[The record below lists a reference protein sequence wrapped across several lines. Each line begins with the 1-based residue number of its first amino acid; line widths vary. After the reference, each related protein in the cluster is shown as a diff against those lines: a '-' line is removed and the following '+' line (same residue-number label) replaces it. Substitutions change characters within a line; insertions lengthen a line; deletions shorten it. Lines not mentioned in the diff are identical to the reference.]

1 MPVRQ
6 GRPGARLTRVMDR
19 PLFAAGALSAAIGVG
34 AGAFAAHGLKDR
46 LTPDLLAV
54 FETGARYQLFHALGL
69 MIAAWAVA
77 RYGTDTA
84 AWGGWLLLA
93 GTVLF
98 SGSLYLLAVT
108 GVRWLGIV
116 TPFGG
121 VAFIVG
127 WVLLALAALR
137 GGGAPAP

>member
-1 MPVRQ
+1 
-6 GRPGARLTRVMDR
+6 MDR
-19 PLFAAGALSAAIGVG
+19 SLFAAGALSAAIGVA
-34 AGAFAAHGLKDR
+34 AGAFAAHGLKAR

-69 MIAAWAVA
+69 MAAAWAVA
-77 RYGTDTA
+77 RWGTSTA

-108 GVRWLGIV
+108 GIRWLGAI
-116 TPFGG
+116 TPIGG
-121 VAFIVG
+121 VAFIAG

-137 GGGAPAP
+137 GGGASAP